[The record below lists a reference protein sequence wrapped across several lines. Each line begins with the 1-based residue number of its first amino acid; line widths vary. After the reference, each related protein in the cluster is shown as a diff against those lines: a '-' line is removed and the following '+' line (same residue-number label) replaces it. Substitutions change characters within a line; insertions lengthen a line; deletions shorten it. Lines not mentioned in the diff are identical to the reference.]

1 MDISELIIQVK
12 NTNDAVNEIKKVT
25 NALNQTG
32 KTAATVGKGLF
43 AAWSFTKVIQ
53 GAKLLGNA
61 FKDVLTTFRNFEI
74 IYGKL
79 NNEANIAVRTLTTS
93 FQETE
98 RSAKKLLSA
107 IGTRTLEFRYDR
119 ATFTKLNSDIAYASE
134 NIAAFMQI
142 DPTEVANDLTRSL
155 YGMTKSL
162 QKYGLVV
169 DQNSDSFKKQV
180 EEIKLLKGETE
191 EGAKALA
198 IWNIVSKQM
207 KKFDGAA
214 KNQQKT
220 LSFAIDNLTNTLK
233 SGAFAK
239 AGEILSN
246 IFVPILDKINNILS
260 NDWVSKIGGIVIA
273 LGGMLIAFK
282 TITVAVKSL
291 QLLLASFKLA
301 SLGLGALSSIGPSI
315 SGVFSGLIAKVSTG
329 LAAGLT
335 AISAAIAGWP
345 VALTA
350 AVIGVLVLAG
360 TMIVNKLT
368 VGDWF
373 DFNGMTKAVLN
384 WFAKLS
390 DKIKNAFVHG
400 KFQTNKEIAQSTLDS
415 IRNTINNY
423 QKTFTQI
430 NKEFWDFKGKIKTE
444 DLSYVS
450 NASKEALDKLIQS
463 YQKNLNDYNKSQ
475 DTITRLE
482 TEISQRVSKMKGMRD
497 KTSKA
502 YKEEYDSYLLM
513 LKEKLRFAENS
524 QTLAQNGQLISE
536 KVKITYQN
544 LILENERIKLLREQ
558 EAQEIIERAKYVNS
572 VKMSWLELVSS
583 LKNLSGS
590 MTKADKIKDIKEKIN
605 LLRDALQIKDLSE
618 KDRVSYLQQIAEK
631 EKQIVQIEMD
641 NLNKEYDILNKTN
654 EMLMDY
660 AKDAMKFKA
669 RGVSGIKVGT
679 MEDYK
684 FITSSL
690 GNVSA
695 INQALNSNTQMS
707 IQLDQ
712 KRNDILNKAN
722 QELNGIRTEINKII
736 SKNNTQVIAA
746 I

>member
-25 NALNQTG
+25 DALKQTG
-32 KTAATVGKGLF
+32 KTSANVGKGLF

-53 GAKLLGNA
+53 GARLLGDA

-74 IYGKL
+74 IYGKV
-79 NNEANIAVRTLTTS
+79 NNEANIAVRTLTSS

-119 ATFTKLNSDIAYASE
+119 ATFNKLNTDIAYASE

-169 DQNSDSFKKQV
+169 DKNSDSFKKQV

-198 IWNIVSKQM
+198 IWNAVSKQM

-246 IFVPILDKINNILS
+246 IFVPILNKINNILS

-273 LGGMLIAFK
+273 LGGMLVAFK

-315 SGVFSGLIAKVSTG
+315 SGIFTGLITKVSAG

-335 AISAAIAGWP
+335 AISVAIAGWP

-360 TMIVNKLT
+360 TMIINKLT

-373 DFNGMTKAVLN
+373 DFNGMAKAILN

-390 DKIKNAFVHG
+390 DRIKNAFVQG
-400 KFQTNKEIAQSTLDS
+400 KFQTNREIAQSTLDT
-415 IRNTINNY
+415 IKNTINNY
-423 QKTFTQI
+423 EKTFIQI
-430 NKEFWDFKGKIKTE
+430 NKEFWNFNGKIKIE

-450 NASKEALDKLIQS
+450 DTSKEALNKLIQS
-463 YQKNLNDYNKSQ
+463 YQKNLNDFNKSQ
-475 DTITRLE
+475 DTINRLE
-482 TEISQRVSKMKGMRD
+482 TEISERVSKMDSMRD
-497 KTSKA
+497 KTSQA
-502 YKEEYDSYLLM
+502 YKDEYFSYLLM

-524 QTLAQNGQLISE
+524 QSLAQNGKVISE
-536 KVKITYQN
+536 KVKIAYQN
-544 LILENERIKLLREQ
+544 LILENEKIKLLREK

-572 VKMSWLELVSS
+572 VKISWLDLVTS
-583 LKNLSGS
+583 LKSLSGS
-590 MTKADKIKDIKEKIN
+590 MTKEDKIKSIKQKIN

-618 KDRVSYLQQIAEK
+618 KDRVSYLQQIAQEEK
-631 EKQIVQIEMD
+631 NISQIEID

-654 EMLMDY
+654 EMLMEY
-660 AKDAMKFKA
+660 AQDAMKFKA
-669 RGVSGIKVGT
+669 RGASGIKVGT

-684 FITSSL
+684 FISSSL

-695 INQALNSNTQMS
+695 VNQALNSNAQIS

-722 QELNGIRTEINKII
+722 QQLNGIRTEINKLIG
-736 SKNNTQVIAA
+736 KDTQTVAA

>member
-1 MDISELIIQVK
+1 MDISDLIIQVK

-25 NALNQTG
+25 DALKETG
-32 KTAATVGKGLF
+32 KTATNVGKGLF

-53 GAKLLGNA
+53 GAKLLGDA
-61 FKDVLTTFRNFEI
+61 FKDVLTTFRNFDI

-79 NNEANIAVRTLTTS
+79 NNEANITVKNLTTS

-107 IGTRTLEFRYDR
+107 IGTRTLEFKFDR
-119 ATFTKLNSDIAYASE
+119 ATFTKLNTDIAYASE

-142 DPTEVANDLTRSL
+142 DPSEVANDLTRSL

-162 QKYGLVV
+162 QKYGIVV
-169 DQNSDSFKKQV
+169 DQNSDAFKKQV
-180 EEIKLLKGETE
+180 QEIKLLKGETE

-198 IWNIVSKQM
+198 IWTQVSKQM

-246 IFVPILDKINNILS
+246 IFVPILDKINKIL
-260 NDWVSKIGGIVIA
+260 NDNWVSNIVGITVALGGIVIA
-273 LGGMLIAFK
+273 FK
-282 TITVAVKSL
+282 TIIVTVKSL
-291 QLLLASFKLA
+291 QMLLTSLKITSF
-301 SLGLGALSSIGPSI
+301 GLNALSTIGPAISSI
-315 SGVFSGLIAKVSTG
+315 IGGMIAKVSAGLATG
-329 LAAGLT
+329 LAA
-335 AISAAIAGWP
+335 ISAAVGGWP

-350 AVIGVLVLAG
+350 AIIGALAITG
-360 TMIVNKLT
+360 SMIIYRLNN
-368 VGDWF
+368 GSWF
-373 DFNGMTKAVLN
+373 DENGMVNSVLI

-400 KFQTNKEIAQSTLDS
+400 KFQTNKEIAESTIDS
-415 IRNTINNY
+415 IKNTINNY

-430 NKEFWDFKGKIKTE
+430 NEQFWDFKGKIKPE

-450 NASKEALDKLIQS
+450 DASKEALNKLIQS
-463 YQKNLNDYNKSQ
+463 YQKNLNDFNKSQ

-482 TEISQRVSKMKGMRD
+482 TEISQRVSKMNSMRD
-497 KTSKA
+497 KTSTA
-502 YKEEYDSYLLM
+502 YKEEYFSYLLM

-524 QTLAQNGQLISE
+524 QSLAQNGKVISE
-536 KVKITYQN
+536 KVKIAYQN
-544 LILENERIKLLREQ
+544 LILENEKIKLLREK
-558 EAQEIIERAKYVNS
+558 EAKEIIERAKYVNS
-572 VKMSWLELVSS
+572 VKISWLDLVTS
-583 LKNLSGS
+583 LKSLSGS
-590 MTKADKIKDIKEKIN
+590 MTKEDKIKSIKQKIN

-618 KDRVSYLQQIAEK
+618 KDRVSYLQQIAQEEK
-631 EKQIVQIEMD
+631 NIAQIEID

-654 EMLMDY
+654 ETLMEY
-660 AKDAMKFKA
+660 AQDAMRFKA
-669 RGVSGIKVGT
+669 RGASGIKVGT